1 MAYKFEK
8 LDVWQRAL
16 DYSDQIHEI
25 ADQLPKH
32 ERYNLRDQMTR
43 AANSIA
49 LNIAAQRLLPRSA
62 QGAEGSTGSSD
73 AEQGRFLQISI
84 RSLLESVAC
93 LHLVK
98 RQGYVDDIETLR
110 EAYRESETLCPAS
123 GVPLFYRRGIVR
135 PGRHCRL
142 RRRGSVL
149 ISHD

>member
-1 MAYKFEK
+1 MAYKFEQ

-16 DYSDQIHEI
+16 GYIDQVHEI

-49 LNIAAQRLLPRSA
+49 LNIA
-62 QGAEGSTGSSD
+62 EGSTGSSD
-73 AEQGRFLQISI
+73 AEQGRFLQIAI

-98 RQGYVDDIETLR
+98 RRGYADDVETLR
-110 EAYRESETLCPAS
+110 KAYRESETLFAQLQAFRS
-123 GVPLFYRRGIVR
+123 SIDGESSVQEDIVGYDDGT
-135 PGRHCRL
+135 PF
-142 RRRGSVL
+142 
-149 ISHD
+149 

>member
-49 LNIAAQRLLPRSA
+49 LNLLRDDATARFQSGTSIFRWIEKRTEKITATRDDP
-62 QGAEGSTGSSD
+62 QG
-73 AEQGRFLQISI
+73 
-84 RSLLESVAC
+84 
-93 LHLVK
+93 
-98 RQGYVDDIETLR
+98 
-110 EAYRESETLCPAS
+110 
-123 GVPLFYRRGIVR
+123 PL
-135 PGRHCRL
+135 
-142 RRRGSVL
+142 
-149 ISHD
+149 